1 MDYRFSLTPRL
12 LLLAC
17 LSLLTLLVLSFLL
30 GIQLGHRLTPAAR
43 SALPTAPSTLP
54 PTAPSPATSVPPTS
68 AAPASAAPSATP
80 GGRP

>member
-30 GIQLGHRLTPAAR
+30 GIQLGHRLAPASPPPAAATPAA
-43 SALPTAPSTLP
+43 A
-54 PTAPSPATSVPPTS
+54 TS
-68 AAPASAAPSATP
+68 AAPASAAPAGTP

>member
-17 LSLLTLLVLSFLL
+17 LSLLTLLVLAFLL
-30 GIQLGHRLTPAAR
+30 GIQLGSRLAPVPVMQATQA
-43 SALPTAPSTLP
+43 APSTP
-54 PTAPSPATSVPPTS
+54 S
-68 AAPASAAPSATP
+68 AAPAASAGRGGGP